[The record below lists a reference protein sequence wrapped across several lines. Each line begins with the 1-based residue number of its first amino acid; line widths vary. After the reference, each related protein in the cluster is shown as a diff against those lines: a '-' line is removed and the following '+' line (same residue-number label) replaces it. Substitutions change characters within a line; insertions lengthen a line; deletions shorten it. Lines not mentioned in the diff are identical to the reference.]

1 LHWLKAKWERGRA
14 FVDGLGQRTRFAI
27 VVVGVLLGVALVLG
41 IQRIPA
47 EETVE
52 IRLKADKGTTSFQ
65 LLAED
70 DALSPACGCPAPAQD
85 KQHWLG
91 MSLPSMGF
99 DLDVVRE
106 SSDDLAEH
114 LWSLTAFSPNTGPID
129 WYGPPSRAVL
139 LFAYAIH
146 PGGKQGS
153 YLYMGPASHLVVWS
167 DKKVTVRQPRSEPYA
182 AILPAAGGTTSF
194 SPHEAPR
201 ARWGTRMNIST
212 SAPERPAVDLA
223 MGEEDAEILQRGP
236 MVDVLG
242 RSVDFVV
249 RYTKRTRIWAASRL
263 LTGARPGD
271 RVTIVVMTPYAL
283 RLISHPVPLEW
294 RKTFVDSSMGSFM
307 RPQAR
312 GRVLLTESL
321 PGYEV
326 RLTGIVPPR
335 PETWKAFANR
345 SQKYDLISP
354 LIKRTSLDPLEGP
367 SYIPR
372 KYGLPPV
379 TSRTQIG
386 VFGRIK
392 EFKSTGVGGQAIVGT
407 TPHAITRGQELKF
420 SSKRGLISGAYLPTP
435 LVSSGQETAQAS
447 IFGKAE
453 VWIGGDLVSHLELL
467 PAGLISALLGAI
479 FGVIATQMYNRWTRQ
494 EDTDE
499 ET

>member
-1 LHWLKAKWERGRA
+1 
-14 FVDGLGQRTRFAI
+14 LGKRTRFVIA
-27 VVVGVLLGVALVLG
+27 VVGVLLGVGLVLG

-52 IRLKADKGTTSFQ
+52 FRLKADKGTTSFQ

-70 DALSPACGCPAPAQD
+70 DALSPACGCPAPEQGE
-85 KQHWLG
+85 QHWLG

-99 DLDVVRE
+99 DLDVAGE
-106 SSDDLAEH
+106 PSDEVAEH
-114 LWSLTAFSPNTGPID
+114 LWSLTAFSPNIGPID
-129 WYGPPSRAVL
+129 WYGPPSRAVTL
-139 LFAYAIH
+139 LAYAIH

-167 DKKVTVRQPRSEPYA
+167 DKKVTVRQPRNEPYA

-194 SPHEAPR
+194 SSHEAPR
-201 ARWGTRMNIST
+201 AQWGTRMNVT
-212 SAPERPAVDLA
+212 TTAPERPAVDLA
-223 MGEEDAEILQRGP
+223 IGEEDVEILQRGP

-242 RSVDFVV
+242 RSVDFIV
-249 RYTKRTRIWAASRL
+249 RYTNRTRIWAASRL

-271 RVTIVVMTPYAL
+271 RVAIVVMTPHAL
-283 RLISHPVPLEW
+283 RLISHPVPWEW
-294 RKTFVDSSMGSFM
+294 RNTFVNSSMGRSM

-312 GRVLLTESL
+312 DRILLNQSL
-321 PGYEV
+321 PAYEV
-326 RLTGIVPPR
+326 RLTGIDPPR

-345 SQKYDLISP
+345 AQKYDLMSP
-354 LIKRTSLDPLEGP
+354 MIKQTSLDPIEDP

-372 KYGLPPV
+372 RYGLPPV
-379 TSRTQIG
+379 TNRTQIG

-392 EFKSTGVGGQAIVGT
+392 EFKSTGVGGQAIVDT

-435 LVSSGQETAQAS
+435 LVSSGQETAEAS

-453 VWIGGDLVSHLELL
+453 VWIGGDLVSHWELFP
-467 PAGLISALLGAI
+467 PALISALLGAI